1 MSEEILKKLSEPFPK
16 EVESILRKGGMELT
30 YIPIHEV
37 IARLSNVLG
46 VENWNYTIKSHGRDT
61 KTDDWVIVHVQLSV
75 IIEGSVVVREAFGG
89 ARHTGNMDLGDS
101 YKSATSEALKKA
113 AQTLGVGL
121 YLARDD
127 IALELEEAPD
137 PKVQNAW
144 DNFLSLMTASDF
156 TEEKKN
162 ALNEFWVKH
171 SGGRPKPNINT
182 MTDTFVADVMALSE
196 EAVRLSFNAVAVA
209 DEEDDA

>member
-1 MSEEILKKLSEPFPK
+1 MSEEILKRLSEPFPK
-16 EVESILRKGGMELT
+16 EVESILKKGGMELT

-46 VENWNYTIKSHGRDT
+46 VENWNYTIKSHGRDI

-75 IIEGSVVVREAFGG
+75 IIEGSVVIREAFGG

-101 YKSATSEALKKA
+101 YKSATSEGLKKA

-127 IALELEEAPD
+127 IALKLEEAPD

-144 DNFLSLMTASDF
+144 DNFLSLAGNLSEDQKT
-156 TEEKKN
+156 TLN
-162 ALNEFWVKH
+162 AFWVEH
-171 SGGRPKPNINT
+171 SGGRPKPNIGN
-182 MTDTFVADVMALSE
+182 MTDTFVVDVTSLSE
-196 EAVRLSFNAVAVA
+196 EAVRLSFNAVAVE
-209 DEEDDA
+209 DEEKDV

>member
-16 EVESILRKGGMELT
+16 EVESILKKGGMELT
-30 YIPIHEV
+30 YIPVHEV

-46 VENWNYTIKSHGRDT
+46 IQNWSYTIKSQGRDT
-61 KTDDWVIVHVQLSV
+61 KTDDWIIVHVQLTV

-127 IALELEEAPD
+127 IALQLEEAPD
-137 PKVQNAW
+137 PKVQSAW
-144 DNFLSLMTASDF
+144 DNFLSLAGSL
-156 TEEKKN
+156 TEEQRD

-171 SGGRPKPNINT
+171 SGGRPKPNIGA
-182 MTDTFVADVMALSE
+182 MTDTFVADVTALAE
-196 EAVRLSFNAVAVA
+196 EAVRLSFNATVVE